1 MNASQ
6 LKDLDRLIDEIKE
19 CAHGLVNE
27 IAREQMEVALAHLR
41 QAWRAEKYND
51 QESVERTAKTM
62 AGWTR
67 LNRALAAR
75 RAS

>member
-6 LKDLDRLIDEIKE
+6 LKEMDAAIDDIKSI
-19 CAHGLVNE
+19 AHGLQNE
-27 IAREQMEVALAHLR
+27 TAREQMEVALAHLR
-41 QAWRAEKYND
+41 QAWRAEKYGEPD
-51 QESVERTAKTM
+51 TVEETAEAM
-62 AGWTR
+62 AKFIR